1 MRPSATRYQRMPRV
15 LRGSC
20 PSGVTG
26 FPRSLNV
33 TVSKPPTK
41 LPSLRKNPYLA
52 WPETSV
58 ANSGSVADGQARY
71 FTVDALRSRLEDVV
85 EDLHFDG
92 DPSTDSTRRQL
103 ERIMKDDAPRRWP
116 WLAAVAAG
124 STALMFWQ
132 IRRRRKNGAT
142 TNEPAPRR
150 T

>member
-1 MRPSATRYQRMPRV
+1 M
-15 LRGSC
+15 
-20 PSGVTG
+20 
-26 FPRSLNV
+26 

-41 LPSLRKNPYLA
+41 LPSLRKKPYLA